1 MLQSGP
7 CTLLEEEEGSEK
19 IAIFEGY
26 VAVVVVVVV
35 VVVRDPATNGS
46 TASAECAY
54 LNHEF
59 CIKVQAYVIVSSQ
72 QHS

>member
-26 VAVVVVVVV
+26 VAVVVVVV